1 MNKNHKLQSI
11 IQTKAGKLVFL
22 FLIWAAVGFILGLVM
37 GRIIWMIQ
45 LL

>member
-1 MNKNHKLQSI
+1 MQIIQRLRQILQTKIGSI
-11 IQTKAGKLVFL
+11 ILL
-22 FLIWAAVGFILGLVM
+22 FAIWAAVGFTLGLVM